1 MLNTIAILGRPNVG
15 KSSLFNKLTKSRN
28 AIVSDFSGLTKDRN
42 FGYAAFNKDQ
52 KYLVIDTGGIGSD
65 ITEFSA
71 AITYQALIAAEDSNL
86 ILLLIDASEEL
97 TSDDIDLFQ
106 LIRKMNKNFLVVLNK
121 IDIKKR
127 SNAKEDLLKHGSGE
141 IIEISAEHSI
151 GIKELQTHISEQFI
165 ELSNSNDNEELSG
178 TKIAVIGRPN
188 AGKST
193 FINQFTKQDRLIIS
207 DIPGTTIDSIH
218 VPFVFDDENFI
229 FIDTAGIRKKYKQS
243 HAVEYFSYIRAMHA
257 VEESDIVLMLID
269 VSEGVVDQDLRI
281 LNLIRG
287 YGKPVVVA
295 LNKIDELS
303 SGDLIDLK
311 ETKKFQNSAL
321 NNLVLIKISALH
333 KRGFKKLF
341 NTLASVN
348 KLAKTKFSTGK
359 LNKLLLKFTTATN
372 TPSISGRQIKMRY
385 VHFGGTHP
393 TKFIIHSNFSSK
405 IPSNYK
411 RYLINS
417 FREELNLNSVELSII
432 FKKGDN
438 PFKGKKNE
446 LSSRQIKKKKRLIK
460 HVKKSK
466 K

>member
-1 MLNTIAILGRPNVG
+1 MLNSIAILGRPNVG
-15 KSSLFNKLTKSRN
+15 KSSLFNKLTKTRN

-42 FGYAAFNKDQ
+42 FGYASIKDQ
-52 KYLVIDTGGIGSD
+52 QYLVVDTGGVGSE

-71 AITYQALIAAEDSNL
+71 AITEQALIAAEDSNL
-86 ILLLIDASEEL
+86 ILFLIDASEEL
-97 TSDDIDLFQ
+97 TADDIDLFQ
-106 LIRKMNKNFLVVLNK
+106 SIRKMNKSFFVVLNK

-127 SNAKEDLLKHGSGE
+127 SNAKEDLLKLGCGD
-141 IIEISAEHSI
+141 ILEISAEHSK
-151 GIKELQTHISEQFI
+151 GIKELQTYISKQFI
-165 ELSNSNDNEELSG
+165 ESNAGHSEDPQG

-193 FINQFTKQDRLIIS
+193 FINQFTKQDRLIVS
-207 DIPGTTIDSIH
+207 DVPGTTIDSIH
-218 VPFVFDDENFI
+218 VPFVFDDEDFI

-243 HAVEYFSYIRAMHA
+243 HAVEYFSYVRAMHA
-257 VEESDIVLMLID
+257 VDESDIVLMLID
-269 VSEGVVDQDLRI
+269 ASDGIVDQDLRI

-303 SGDLIDLK
+303 EEHLSDLK
-311 ETKKFQNSAL
+311 ETKKFQNSVL
-321 NNLVLIKISALH
+321 NNLILVEISALQ

-341 NTLASVN
+341 NTLAKVN

-359 LNKLLLKFTTATN
+359 LNKLLLKFTNSTN
-372 TPSISGRQIKMRY
+372 TPSISGRQVKMRY
-385 VHFGGTHP
+385 VHFGGIHP

-417 FREELNLNSVELSII
+417 FREELNLNGVELNII

-438 PFKGKKNE
+438 PYEGKKNE
-446 LSSRQIKKKKRLIK
+446 LSVRQIKKKKRLIK

>member
-1 MLNTIAILGRPNVG
+1 MLNSIAILGRPNVG
-15 KSSLFNKLTKSRN
+15 KSSLFNKLTKTRN

-42 FGYAAFNKDQ
+42 FGYVSIKDQ
-52 KYLVIDTGGIGSD
+52 QYLIIDTGGVGSE

-71 AITYQALIAAEDSNL
+71 AITEQALIAAEDSNL
-86 ILLLIDASEEL
+86 ILLLIDVSEDL
-97 TSDDIDLFQ
+97 TADDIDLFQ
-106 LIRKMNKNFLVVLNK
+106 SIRRMNKKFFVVLNK

-127 SNAKEDLLKHGSGE
+127 SSAKEDLIKLGSGD
-141 IIEISAEHSI
+141 ILEISAEHSQ
-151 GIKELQTHISEQFI
+151 GIKELQTYISDQFFDTNT
-165 ELSNSNDNEELSG
+165 SNIQGPQG
-178 TKIAVIGRPN
+178 TKIAVMGRPN

-193 FINQFTKQDRLIIS
+193 FINQFTKQDRLIVS
-207 DIPGTTIDSIH
+207 DVPGTTIDSIH
-218 VPFVFDDENFI
+218 VPFVFNDKDFI
-229 FIDTAGIRKKYKQS
+229 FIDTAGIRRKYKQS
-243 HAVEYFSYIRAMHA
+243 HAVEYFSYVRAMHA
-257 VEESDIVLMLID
+257 VDESDIVLMLID
-269 VSEGVVDQDLRI
+269 SSDGIVDQDLRI

-287 YGKPVVVA
+287 HGKPVIVA

-303 SGDLIDLK
+303 VSSLSDLK
-311 ETKKFQNSAL
+311 QTKKFQNSSL
-321 NNLVLIKISALH
+321 NDLILVEISALQ

-341 NTLASVN
+341 NTLAKVN
-348 KLAKTKFSTGK
+348 KLAKTKFPTGK
-359 LNKLLLKFTTATN
+359 LNKLLLKFTNSTN

-385 VHFGGTHP
+385 VHFGGIHP

-417 FREELNLNSVELSII
+417 FREELNLHGVELSII

-438 PFKGKKNE
+438 PFDGKKNE
-446 LSSRQIKKKKRLIK
+446 LSTRQIKKKKRLIK

>member
-1 MLNTIAILGRPNVG
+1 MLNSIAILGRPNVG

-42 FGYAAFNKDQ
+42 FGYASIKEQ
-52 KYLVIDTGGIGSD
+52 QYLIIDTGGVGSE

-71 AITYQALIAAEDSNL
+71 AITEQALIAAEDSNL

-97 TSDDIDLFQ
+97 TADDIDLFQ
-106 LIRKMNKNFLVVLNK
+106 SIRKMNKIFFVVLNK

-127 SNAKEDLLKHGSGE
+127 SNAKEDLLKLGCGD
-141 IIEISAEHSI
+141 ILEISAEHSK
-151 GIKELQTHISEQFI
+151 GIKELQTYISKQFI
-165 ELSNSNDNEELSG
+165 ESNAGHSEDPQG

-193 FINQFTKQDRLIIS
+193 FINQFTKQDRLIVS
-207 DIPGTTIDSIH
+207 DVPGTTIDSIH
-218 VPFVFDDENFI
+218 VPFVYDDEDFI

-243 HAVEYFSYIRAMHA
+243 HAVEYFSYVRAMHA
-257 VEESDIVLMLID
+257 VDESDIVLMLID
-269 VSEGVVDQDLRI
+269 ASDGIVDQDLRI

-303 SGDLIDLK
+303 EDHLSDLK
-311 ETKKFQNSAL
+311 ETKKFQNSVL
-321 NNLVLIKISALH
+321 NNLILVEISALQ

-341 NTLASVN
+341 NTLAKVN

-359 LNKLLLKFTTATN
+359 LNKLLLKFTNSTN
-372 TPSISGRQIKMRY
+372 TPSISGRQVKMRY
-385 VHFGGTHP
+385 VHFGGIHP

-417 FREELNLNSVELSII
+417 FREELNLNGVELNII

-438 PFKGKKNE
+438 PYEGKKNE
-446 LSSRQIKKKKRLIK
+446 LSVRQIKKKKRLIK

>member
-1 MLNTIAILGRPNVG
+1 MLNSIAILGRPNVG
-15 KSSLFNKLTKSRN
+15 KSSLFNKLTKTRN

-42 FGYAAFNKDQ
+42 FGYANFKDQ
-52 KYLVIDTGGIGSD
+52 QYLVIDTGGVGSEV
-65 ITEFSA
+65 TEFSS
-71 AITYQALIAAEDSNL
+71 AITEQALIAAEDSNL

-97 TSDDIDLFQ
+97 TADDIDLFQ
-106 LIRKMNKNFLVVLNK
+106 SIRKMNKFFFVVLNK

-127 SNAKEDLLKHGSGE
+127 SNAKEDLLKFGTGD
-141 IIEISAEHSI
+141 ILEISAEHSQ
-151 GIKELQTHISEQFI
+151 GIKELQTFISKQFI
-165 ELSNSNDNEELSG
+165 QPPETSDNQELLG
-178 TKIAVIGRPN
+178 TKISVIGRPN

-193 FINQFTKQDRLIIS
+193 FINQFTKQDRLIVS
-207 DIPGTTIDSIH
+207 DVPGTTIDSIH
-218 VPFVFDDENFI
+218 VPFIFDDENFI

-243 HAVEYFSYIRAMHA
+243 HAVEYFSYVRAMHA
-257 VEESDIVLMLID
+257 VDESDIVLMLID
-269 VSEGVVDQDLRI
+269 ASDGIVDQDLRI

-303 SGDLIDLK
+303 AKTLSDLK

-321 NNLVLIKISALH
+321 NNLILVEISALQ

-341 NTLASVN
+341 KTLDRVN
-348 KLAKTKFSTGK
+348 KLAKTNFSTGK
-359 LNKLLLKFTTATN
+359 LNKLLLKFINSTN

-385 VHFGGTHP
+385 VHFGGIHP
-393 TKFIIHSNFSSK
+393 TKFIIHSNFSTK

-438 PFKGKKNE
+438 PYEGKKNE

-460 HVKKSK
+460 HIKKSK

>member
-1 MLNTIAILGRPNVG
+1 MLNSIAILGRPNVG

-28 AIVSDFSGLTKDRN
+28 AIVSNFSGLTKDRN
-42 FGYAAFNKDQ
+42 IGYTILEDQ
-52 KYLVIDTGGIGSD
+52 KYLVIDTGGIGSE

-71 AITYQALIAAEDSNL
+71 AITHQALLAAEDSNL
-86 ILLLIDASEEL
+86 ILLMIDASQEL

-106 LIRKMNKNFLVVLNK
+106 SIRKMNKKFLVVLNK

-127 SNAKEDLLKHGSGE
+127 SNAKEDLLKYGSGE
-141 IIEISAEHSI
+141 ILEISSEHSL
-151 GIKELQTHISEQFI
+151 GIKELQTHISKQFI
-165 ELSNSNDNEELSG
+165 EISNHNIGEELLG

-188 AGKST
+188 SGKST

-218 VPFVFDDENFI
+218 VPFVFDEEDFI

-243 HAVEYFSYIRAMHA
+243 HAVEYFSYVRAMHA

-269 VSEGVVDQDLRI
+269 ASEGIVDQDLRI

-287 YGKPVVVA
+287 YGKPAVVA
-295 LNKIDELS
+295 INKIDELS
-303 SGDLIDLK
+303 SDDLINLK

-321 NNLVLIKISALH
+321 NDLVIVEISALY

-341 NTLASVN
+341 NTLLRVN

-359 LNKLLLKFTTATN
+359 LNKLLLKFTTSTN

-385 VHFGGTHP
+385 VHFGGIYP

-405 IPSNYK
+405 IPLNYK

-417 FREELNLNSVELSII
+417 FREELNLSSVELSII
-432 FKKGDN
+432 FKKGVN
-438 PFKGKKNE
+438 PFEGKKNE

-460 HVKKSK
+460 HVKKTK

>member
-1 MLNTIAILGRPNVG
+1 MLNSIAILGRPNVG
-15 KSSLFNKLTKSRN
+15 KSSLFNKLTKTRN

-42 FGYAAFNKDQ
+42 FGYALIKDQ
-52 KYLVIDTGGIGSD
+52 QYLVIDTGGVGSE

-71 AITYQALIAAEDSNL
+71 AITEQALIAAEDSNL
-86 ILLLIDASEEL
+86 ILFLIDASEEL
-97 TSDDIDLFQ
+97 TADDIDLFQ
-106 LIRKMNKNFLVVLNK
+106 SIRKMNKSFFVVLNK

-127 SNAKEDLLKHGSGE
+127 SNAKEDLLKLGCGD
-141 IIEISAEHSI
+141 ILEISAEHSK
-151 GIKELQTHISEQFI
+151 GIKELQTYISKQFI
-165 ELSNSNDNEELSG
+165 ESNAGHSEDPQG

-193 FINQFTKQDRLIIS
+193 FINQFTKQDRLIVS
-207 DIPGTTIDSIH
+207 DVPGTTIDSIH
-218 VPFVFDDENFI
+218 VPFVFDDEDFI

-243 HAVEYFSYIRAMHA
+243 HAVEYFSYVRAMHA
-257 VEESDIVLMLID
+257 VDESDIVLMLID
-269 VSEGVVDQDLRI
+269 ASDRIVDQDLRI

-303 SGDLIDLK
+303 EDHLSDLK
-311 ETKKFQNSAL
+311 ETKKFQNSVL
-321 NNLVLIKISALH
+321 NNLILVEISALQ

-341 NTLASVN
+341 NSLDKVN

-359 LNKLLLKFTTATN
+359 LNKLLLKFTNSTN
-372 TPSISGRQIKMRY
+372 TPSISGRQVKMRY
-385 VHFGGTHP
+385 VHFGCMHP

-417 FREELNLNSVELSII
+417 FREELNLNGVELNII

-438 PFKGKKNE
+438 PYEGKKNE
-446 LSSRQIKKKKRLIK
+446 LSVRQIKKKKRLIK

>member
-1 MLNTIAILGRPNVG
+1 MLNSIAILGRPNVG
-15 KSSLFNKLTKSRN
+15 KSSLFNKLTKTRN

-42 FGYAAFNKDQ
+42 FGYALIKDQ
-52 KYLVIDTGGIGSD
+52 QYLVIDTGGVGSE

-71 AITYQALIAAEDSNL
+71 AITEQALIAAEDSNL
-86 ILLLIDASEEL
+86 ILFLIDASEEL
-97 TSDDIDLFQ
+97 TADDIDLFQ
-106 LIRKMNKNFLVVLNK
+106 SIRKMNKSFFVVLNK

-127 SNAKEDLLKHGSGE
+127 SNAKEDLLKLGCGD
-141 IIEISAEHSI
+141 ILEISAEHSK
-151 GIKELQTHISEQFI
+151 GIKELQTYISKQFI
-165 ELSNSNDNEELSG
+165 ESNAGHSEDPQG

-193 FINQFTKQDRLIIS
+193 FINQFTKQDRLIVS
-207 DIPGTTIDSIH
+207 DVPGTTIDSIH
-218 VPFVFDDENFI
+218 VPFVFDDEDFI

-243 HAVEYFSYIRAMHA
+243 HAVEYFSYVRAMHA
-257 VEESDIVLMLID
+257 VDESDIVLMLID
-269 VSEGVVDQDLRI
+269 ASDRIVDQDLRI

-303 SGDLIDLK
+303 EDHLYDLK
-311 ETKKFQNSAL
+311 ETKKFQNSVL
-321 NNLVLIKISALH
+321 NNLILVEISALQ

-341 NTLASVN
+341 NSLDKVN

-359 LNKLLLKFTTATN
+359 LNKLLLKFTNSTN
-372 TPSISGRQIKMRY
+372 TPSISGRQVKMRY
-385 VHFGGTHP
+385 VHFGGIHP

-417 FREELNLNSVELSII
+417 FREELNLNGVELNII

-438 PFKGKKNE
+438 PYEGKKMSF
-446 LSSRQIKKKKRLIK
+446 LC
-460 HVKKSK
+460 VK
-466 K
+466 

>member
-1 MLNTIAILGRPNVG
+1 MLNSIAILGRPNVG
-15 KSSLFNKLTKSRN
+15 KSSLFNKLTRSRN

-42 FGYAAFNKDQ
+42 FGYANIKDQ
-52 KYLVIDTGGIGSD
+52 KYLLIDTGGVGSEV
-65 ITEFSA
+65 TEFSA
-71 AITYQALIAAEDSNL
+71 AITKQALIAAQECNL

-97 TSDDIDLFQ
+97 CSDDIELFQ
-106 LIRKMNKNFLVVLNK
+106 SIRKLNKKFLVVLNK

-127 SNAKEDLLKHGSGE
+127 SNAKEDLLKFGSGE
-141 IIEISAEHSI
+141 SIEISAEHSLGMRDLQACIHDQFDETI
-151 GIKELQTHISEQFI
+151 GETTSDVI
-165 ELSNSNDNEELSG
+165 G

-193 FINQFTKQDRLIIS
+193 FINQFTKQDRLIVS
-207 DIPGTTIDSIH
+207 DVPGTTIDSIH
-218 VPFVFDDENFI
+218 VPFVFDDEDFI

-243 HAVEYFSYIRAMHA
+243 HAVEYFSYVRAMHA
-257 VEESDIVLMLID
+257 VDESDIVLMLID
-269 VSEGVVDQDLRI
+269 ASDGIVDQDLRI

-303 SGDLIDLK
+303 ADTLSNLK
-311 ETKKFQNSAL
+311 GTKKFQNSAL
-321 NNLVLIKISALH
+321 NDLILVEISALQ

-341 NTLASVN
+341 NTLARVD

-359 LNKLLLKFTTATN
+359 LNKLLLKFTNATN
-372 TPSISGRQIKMRY
+372 PPSISGRQIKMRY
-385 VHFGGTHP
+385 VHFGGIHP

-417 FREELNLNSVELSII
+417 FREGLNLNGVELSII

-438 PFKGKKNE
+438 PYENKKNE
-446 LSSRQIKKKKRLIK
+446 LSARQIKKKKRLIK

>member
-1 MLNTIAILGRPNVG
+1 MLNSIAILGRPNVG
-15 KSSLFNKLTKSRN
+15 KSSLFNKLTKTRN

-42 FGYAAFNKDQ
+42 FGYASIKDQ
-52 KYLVIDTGGIGSD
+52 QYLVVDTGGVGSE

-71 AITYQALIAAEDSNL
+71 AITEQALIAAEDSNL
-86 ILLLIDASEEL
+86 ILFLIDASEEL
-97 TSDDIDLFQ
+97 TADDIDLFQ
-106 LIRKMNKNFLVVLNK
+106 SIRKMNKSFFVVLNK

-127 SNAKEDLLKHGSGE
+127 SNAKEDLLKLGCGD
-141 IIEISAEHSI
+141 ILEISAEHSK
-151 GIKELQTHISEQFI
+151 GIKELQTYISKQFI
-165 ELSNSNDNEELSG
+165 EPNAGDSEDPQG

-193 FINQFTKQDRLIIS
+193 FINQFTKQDRLIVS
-207 DIPGTTIDSIH
+207 DVPGTTIDSIR
-218 VPFVFDDENFI
+218 VPFVFDDEDFI

-243 HAVEYFSYIRAMHA
+243 HAVEYFSYVRAMHA
-257 VEESDIVLMLID
+257 VDESDIVLMLID
-269 VSEGVVDQDLRI
+269 ASDRIVDQDLRI

-303 SGDLIDLK
+303 EDHLSDLK
-311 ETKKFQNSAL
+311 ETKKFQNSVL
-321 NNLVLIKISALH
+321 NNLILVEISALQ

-341 NTLASVN
+341 NSLDKVN

-359 LNKLLLKFTTATN
+359 LNKLLLKFTNSTN
-372 TPSISGRQIKMRY
+372 TPSISGRQVKMRY
-385 VHFGGTHP
+385 VHFGGIHP

-417 FREELNLNSVELSII
+417 FREELNLNGVELNII

-438 PFKGKKNE
+438 PYEGKKNE
-446 LSSRQIKKKKRLIK
+446 LSVRQIKKKKRLIK

>member
-1 MLNTIAILGRPNVG
+1 MLNSIAILGRPNVG

-42 FGYAAFNKDQ
+42 FGYISIKDQ
-52 KYLVIDTGGIGSD
+52 QYLLIDTGGVGSE

-71 AITYQALIAAEDSNL
+71 AITEQALIAAEDANL
-86 ILLLIDASEEL
+86 ILFLIDASEEL
-97 TSDDIDLFQ
+97 TADDIDLFQ
-106 LIRKMNKNFLVVLNK
+106 SIRKMNKKFFVVLNK

-127 SNAKEDLLKHGSGE
+127 SNAKEDLLNLGCGD
-141 IIEISAEHSI
+141 ILEISAEHSH
-151 GIKELQTHISEQFI
+151 GIKELLTYISKQFI
-165 ELSNSNDNEELSG
+165 EPSISDSEDPQV

-193 FINQFTKQDRLIIS
+193 FINQFTKQDRLIVS
-207 DIPGTTIDSIH
+207 DVPGTTIDSIH
-218 VPFVFDDENFI
+218 VPFVFDDEDFI

-243 HAVEYFSYIRAMHA
+243 HAVEYFSYVRAMHA
-257 VEESDIVLMLID
+257 VDESDIVLMLID
-269 VSEGVVDQDLRI
+269 ASDGIVDQDLRI

-295 LNKIDELS
+295 LNKIDELLEDRLS
-303 SGDLIDLK
+303 DIK

-321 NNLVLIKISALH
+321 NDLILIEISALQ

-341 NTLASVN
+341 NTLAKVN

-359 LNKLLLKFTTATN
+359 LNKLLLKFTKSTN

-385 VHFGGTHP
+385 VHFGGIHP

-405 IPSNYK
+405 IPANYK

-417 FREELNLNSVELSII
+417 FREELNLNGVELSII

-438 PFKGKKNE
+438 PFEGKKNQ
-446 LSSRQIKKKKRLIK
+446 LSLRQIKKKKRLIK
-460 HVKKSK
+460 YTKKNK
-466 K
+466 

>member
-1 MLNTIAILGRPNVG
+1 MLNSIAILGRPNVG
-15 KSSLFNKLTKSRN
+15 KSSLFNKLTKTRN

-42 FGYAAFNKDQ
+42 FGYVSIKDQ
-52 KYLVIDTGGIGSD
+52 QYLIIDTGGVGSE

-71 AITYQALIAAEDSNL
+71 AITEQALIAAEDSNL
-86 ILLLIDASEEL
+86 ILLLIDVSEDL
-97 TSDDIDLFQ
+97 TADDIDLFQ
-106 LIRKMNKNFLVVLNK
+106 SIRRMNKKFFVVLNK

-127 SNAKEDLLKHGSGE
+127 SSAKEDLIKLGSVD
-141 IIEISAEHSI
+141 ILEISAEHSQ
-151 GIKELQTHISEQFI
+151 GIKELQTYISDQFFDTNT
-165 ELSNSNDNEELSG
+165 SNIQGPQG
-178 TKIAVIGRPN
+178 TKIAVMGRPN

-193 FINQFTKQDRLIIS
+193 FINQFTKQDRLIVS
-207 DIPGTTIDSIH
+207 DVPGTTIDSIH
-218 VPFVFDDENFI
+218 VPFVFNDKDFI
-229 FIDTAGIRKKYKQS
+229 FIDTAGIRRKYKQS
-243 HAVEYFSYIRAMHA
+243 HAVEYFSYVRAMHA
-257 VEESDIVLMLID
+257 VDESDIVLMLID
-269 VSEGVVDQDLRI
+269 SSDGIVDQDLRI

-287 YGKPVVVA
+287 HGKPVIVA

-303 SGDLIDLK
+303 VSSLSDLK
-311 ETKKFQNSAL
+311 QTKKFQNSSL
-321 NNLVLIKISALH
+321 NDLILVEISALQ

-341 NTLASVN
+341 NTLAKVN
-348 KLAKTKFSTGK
+348 KLAKTKFPTGK
-359 LNKLLLKFTTATN
+359 LNKLLLKFTNSTN

-385 VHFGGTHP
+385 VHFGGIHP

-417 FREELNLNSVELSII
+417 FREELNLHGVELSII

-438 PFKGKKNE
+438 PFDGKKNE
-446 LSSRQIKKKKRLIK
+446 LSTRQIKKKKRLIK

>member
-1 MLNTIAILGRPNVG
+1 MLNSIAILGRPNVG
-15 KSSLFNKLTKSRN
+15 KSSLFNKLTKTRN

-42 FGYAAFNKDQ
+42 FGYASIKDQ
-52 KYLVIDTGGIGSD
+52 QYLVVDTGGVGSE

-71 AITYQALIAAEDSNL
+71 AITEQALIAAEDSNL
-86 ILLLIDASEEL
+86 ILFLIDASEEL
-97 TSDDIDLFQ
+97 TADDIDLFQ
-106 LIRKMNKNFLVVLNK
+106 SIRKMNKSFFVVLNK

-127 SNAKEDLLKHGSGE
+127 SNAKEDLLKLGCGD
-141 IIEISAEHSI
+141 ILEISAEHSK
-151 GIKELQTHISEQFI
+151 GINELQTYISKQFI
-165 ELSNSNDNEELSG
+165 ESNAGHSEDPQG

-193 FINQFTKQDRLIIS
+193 FINQFTKQDRLIVS
-207 DIPGTTIDSIH
+207 DVPGTTIDSIH
-218 VPFVFDDENFI
+218 VPFVFDDEDFI

-243 HAVEYFSYIRAMHA
+243 HAVEYFSYVRAMHA
-257 VEESDIVLMLID
+257 VDESDIVLMLID
-269 VSEGVVDQDLRI
+269 ASDRIVDQDLRI

-303 SGDLIDLK
+303 EDHLSDLK
-311 ETKKFQNSAL
+311 ETKKFQNSVL
-321 NNLVLIKISALH
+321 NNLILVEISALQ

-341 NTLASVN
+341 NTLAKVN

-359 LNKLLLKFTTATN
+359 LNKLLLKFTNSTN
-372 TPSISGRQIKMRY
+372 TPSISGRQVKMRY
-385 VHFGGTHP
+385 VHFGGIHP

-417 FREELNLNSVELSII
+417 FREELNLNGVELNII

-438 PFKGKKNE
+438 PYEGKKNE
-446 LSSRQIKKKKRLIK
+446 LSVRQIKKKKRLIK

>member
-1 MLNTIAILGRPNVG
+1 MLNSIAILGRPNVG
-15 KSSLFNKLTKSRN
+15 KSSLFNKLTKTRN

-42 FGYAAFNKDQ
+42 FGYASIKDQ
-52 KYLVIDTGGIGSD
+52 QYLVIDTGGVGSE

-71 AITYQALIAAEDSNL
+71 AITEQALIAAEDSNL
-86 ILLLIDASEEL
+86 ILFLIDASEEL
-97 TSDDIDLFQ
+97 TADDIDLFQ
-106 LIRKMNKNFLVVLNK
+106 SIRKMNKSFFVVLNK

-127 SNAKEDLLKHGSGE
+127 SNAKEDLLKLGCGD
-141 IIEISAEHSI
+141 ILEISAEHSK
-151 GIKELQTHISEQFI
+151 GINELQTYISKQLI
-165 ELSNSNDNEELSG
+165 EPNAGDSEGPQG

-193 FINQFTKQDRLIIS
+193 FINQFTKQDRLIVS
-207 DIPGTTIDSIH
+207 DVPGTTIDSIH
-218 VPFVFDDENFI
+218 VPFVFDDEDFI

-243 HAVEYFSYIRAMHA
+243 HAVEYFSYVRAMHA
-257 VEESDIVLMLID
+257 VDESDIVLMLID
-269 VSEGVVDQDLRI
+269 ASDRIVDQDLRI

-303 SGDLIDLK
+303 EDHLYDLK
-311 ETKKFQNSAL
+311 ETKKFQNSVL
-321 NNLVLIKISALH
+321 NNLILVEISALQ

-341 NTLASVN
+341 NTLAKVN

-359 LNKLLLKFTTATN
+359 LNKLLLKFTNSTN
-372 TPSISGRQIKMRY
+372 TPSISGRQVKMRY
-385 VHFGGTHP
+385 VHFGGIHP

-417 FREELNLNSVELSII
+417 FREELNLNGVELNII

-438 PFKGKKNE
+438 PYEGKKNE
-446 LSSRQIKKKKRLIK
+446 LSVRQIKKKKRLIK

>member
-1 MLNTIAILGRPNVG
+1 MLNSIAILGRPNVG
-15 KSSLFNKLTKSRN
+15 KSSLFNKLTKTRN

-42 FGYAAFNKDQ
+42 FGYANFKDQ
-52 KYLVIDTGGIGSD
+52 QYLVIDTGGVGSEV
-65 ITEFSA
+65 TEFSS
-71 AITYQALIAAEDSNL
+71 AITEQALIAAEDSDL

-97 TSDDIDLFQ
+97 TADDIDLFQ
-106 LIRKMNKNFLVVLNK
+106 SIRKMNKFFFVVLNK

-127 SNAKEDLLKHGSGE
+127 SNAKEDLLKFGTGD
-141 IIEISAEHSI
+141 ILEISAEHSQ
-151 GIKELQTHISEQFI
+151 GIKELQTFISKQFI
-165 ELSNSNDNEELSG
+165 QPPETSDNQELLG
-178 TKIAVIGRPN
+178 TKISVIGRPN

-193 FINQFTKQDRLIIS
+193 FINQFTKQDRLIVS
-207 DIPGTTIDSIH
+207 DVPGTTIDSIH
-218 VPFVFDDENFI
+218 VPFIFDDENFI

-243 HAVEYFSYIRAMHA
+243 HAVEYFSYVRAMHA
-257 VEESDIVLMLID
+257 VDESDIVLMLID
-269 VSEGVVDQDLRI
+269 ASDGIVDQDLRI

-303 SGDLIDLK
+303 AETLSDLK

-321 NNLVLIKISALH
+321 NNLILVEISALQ

-341 NTLASVN
+341 KTLDRVN
-348 KLAKTKFSTGK
+348 KLAKTNFSTGK
-359 LNKLLLKFTTATN
+359 LNKLLLKFINSTN

-385 VHFGGTHP
+385 VHFGGIHP
-393 TKFIIHSNFSSK
+393 TKFIIHSNFSTK

-438 PFKGKKNE
+438 PYEGKKNE

-460 HVKKSK
+460 HIKKSK

>member
-1 MLNTIAILGRPNVG
+1 MLNSIAILGRPNVG
-15 KSSLFNKLTKSRN
+15 KSSLFNKLTKTRN

-42 FGYAAFNKDQ
+42 FGYASIKDQ
-52 KYLVIDTGGIGSD
+52 QYLVVDTGGVGSE

-71 AITYQALIAAEDSNL
+71 AITEQALIAAEDSNL
-86 ILLLIDASEEL
+86 ILFLIDASEEL
-97 TSDDIDLFQ
+97 TADDIDLFQ
-106 LIRKMNKNFLVVLNK
+106 SIRKMNKSFFVVLNK

-127 SNAKEDLLKHGSGE
+127 SNAKEDLLKLGCGD
-141 IIEISAEHSI
+141 ILEISAEHSK
-151 GIKELQTHISEQFI
+151 GIKELQTYISKQFI
-165 ELSNSNDNEELSG
+165 ESNAGHSEDPQG

-193 FINQFTKQDRLIIS
+193 FINQFTKQDRLIVS
-207 DIPGTTIDSIH
+207 DVPGTTIDSIH
-218 VPFVFDDENFI
+218 VPFVFDDEDFI

-243 HAVEYFSYIRAMHA
+243 HAVEYFSYVRAMHA
-257 VEESDIVLMLID
+257 VDESDIVLMLID
-269 VSEGVVDQDLRI
+269 ASDRIVDQDLRI

-303 SGDLIDLK
+303 EDHLYDLK
-311 ETKKFQNSAL
+311 ETKKFQNSVL
-321 NNLVLIKISALH
+321 NNLILVEISALQ

-341 NTLASVN
+341 NTLAKVN

-359 LNKLLLKFTTATN
+359 LNNLLLKFTNSTN
-372 TPSISGRQIKMRY
+372 TPSISGRQVKMRY
-385 VHFGGTHP
+385 VHFGGIHP

-417 FREELNLNSVELSII
+417 FREELNLNGVELNII

-438 PFKGKKNE
+438 PYEGKKNE
-446 LSSRQIKKKKRLIK
+446 LSVRQIKKKKRLIK

>member
-1 MLNTIAILGRPNVG
+1 MLNSIAILGRPNVG
-15 KSSLFNKLTKSRN
+15 KSSLFNKLTKTRN

-42 FGYAAFNKDQ
+42 FGYALIKDQ
-52 KYLVIDTGGIGSD
+52 QYLVIDTGGVGSE

-71 AITYQALIAAEDSNL
+71 AITEQALIAAEDSNL
-86 ILLLIDASEEL
+86 ILFLIDASEEL
-97 TSDDIDLFQ
+97 TADDIDLFQ
-106 LIRKMNKNFLVVLNK
+106 SIRKMNKSFFVVLNK

-127 SNAKEDLLKHGSGE
+127 SNAKEDLLKLGCGD
-141 IIEISAEHSI
+141 ILEISAEHSK
-151 GIKELQTHISEQFI
+151 GINELQTYISKQFI
-165 ELSNSNDNEELSG
+165 EPNAGDSEDPQG

-193 FINQFTKQDRLIIS
+193 FINQFTKQDRLIVS
-207 DIPGTTIDSIH
+207 DVPGTTIDSIH
-218 VPFVFDDENFI
+218 VPFVFDDEDFI

-243 HAVEYFSYIRAMHA
+243 HAVEYFSYVRAMHA
-257 VEESDIVLMLID
+257 VDESDIVLMLID
-269 VSEGVVDQDLRI
+269 ASDRIVDQDLRI

-303 SGDLIDLK
+303 EDHLSDLK
-311 ETKKFQNSAL
+311 ETKKFQNSVL
-321 NNLVLIKISALH
+321 NNLILVEISALQ

-341 NTLASVN
+341 NTLAKVN

-359 LNKLLLKFTTATN
+359 LNKLLLKFTNSTN
-372 TPSISGRQIKMRY
+372 TPSISGRQVKMRY
-385 VHFGGTHP
+385 VHFGGIHP

-417 FREELNLNSVELSII
+417 FREELNLNGVELNII

-438 PFKGKKNE
+438 PYEGKKNE
-446 LSSRQIKKKKRLIK
+446 LSVRQIKKKKRLIK

>member
-1 MLNTIAILGRPNVG
+1 MLNSIAILGRPNVG
-15 KSSLFNKLTKSRN
+15 KSSLFNKLTKTRN

-42 FGYAAFNKDQ
+42 FGYASIKDQ
-52 KYLVIDTGGIGSD
+52 QYLVIDTGGVGSE

-71 AITYQALIAAEDSNL
+71 AITEQALIAAEDSNL
-86 ILLLIDASEEL
+86 ILFLIDASEEL
-97 TSDDIDLFQ
+97 TADDIDLFQ
-106 LIRKMNKNFLVVLNK
+106 SIRKMNKSFFVVLNK

-127 SNAKEDLLKHGSGE
+127 SNAKEDLLKLGCGD
-141 IIEISAEHSI
+141 ILEISAEHSK
-151 GIKELQTHISEQFI
+151 GINELQTYISKQLI
-165 ELSNSNDNEELSG
+165 EPNAGDSEGPQG

-193 FINQFTKQDRLIIS
+193 FINQFTKQDRLIVS
-207 DIPGTTIDSIH
+207 DVPGTTIDSIH
-218 VPFVFDDENFI
+218 VPFVFDDEDFI

-243 HAVEYFSYIRAMHA
+243 HAVEYFSYVRAMHA
-257 VEESDIVLMLID
+257 VDESDIVLMLID
-269 VSEGVVDQDLRI
+269 ASDGIVDQDLRI

-303 SGDLIDLK
+303 EDHLSDLK
-311 ETKKFQNSAL
+311 ETKKFQNSVL
-321 NNLVLIKISALH
+321 NNLILVEISALQ

-341 NTLASVN
+341 NSLGKVN

-359 LNKLLLKFTTATN
+359 LNKLLLKFTNSTN
-372 TPSISGRQIKMRY
+372 TPSISGRQVKMRY
-385 VHFGGTHP
+385 VHFGGIHP
-393 TKFIIHSNFSSK
+393 TKLIIHSNFSSK

-417 FREELNLNSVELSII
+417 FREELNLNGVELNII

-438 PFKGKKNE
+438 PYEGKKNE
-446 LSSRQIKKKKRLIK
+446 LSVRQIKKKKRLIK